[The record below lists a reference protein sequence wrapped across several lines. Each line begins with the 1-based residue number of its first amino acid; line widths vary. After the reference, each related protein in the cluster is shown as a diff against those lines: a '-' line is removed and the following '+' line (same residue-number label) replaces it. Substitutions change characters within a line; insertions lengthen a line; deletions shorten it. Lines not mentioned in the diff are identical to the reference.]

1 MNEPMEEGCSNSAQ
15 DRATTNGNANR
26 SSLRTIHERTKSMA
40 GYVKLPSHVQQED
53 PTKAQRTFQDQES
66 ERSAHV
72 SIGTS
77 QNMEDLRFIPPRS
90 PIAISRNTTIWT

>member
-1 MNEPMEEGCSNSAQ
+1 MNNSMEERRSGSTRDSV
-15 DRATTNGNANR
+15 TTNGNKNR
-26 SSLRTIHERTKSMA
+26 LSLRTIHGEPTSMA
-40 GYVKLPSHVQQED
+40 GYAKLPSHVQQED

-77 QNMEDLRFIPPRS
+77 QDMEDL
-90 PIAISRNTTIWT
+90 